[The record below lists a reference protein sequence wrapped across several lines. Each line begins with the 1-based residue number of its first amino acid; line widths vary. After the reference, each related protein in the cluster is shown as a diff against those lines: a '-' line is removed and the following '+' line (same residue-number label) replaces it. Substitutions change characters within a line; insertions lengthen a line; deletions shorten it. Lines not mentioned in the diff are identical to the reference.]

1 MLEFTPEVGETLVI
15 GGNIKVIVKSIKG
28 QQVHLAIVAPRDVAV
43 NREEVHKRIQAEKN
57 GNK

>member
-1 MLEFTPEVGETLVI
+1 MFRV
-15 GGNIKVIVKSIKG
+15 KG
-28 QQVHLAIVAPRDVAV
+28 QQVKLGVYAPRAMAV

>member
-1 MLEFTPEVGETLVI
+1 MIEITREIGEALII
-15 GGNIKVIVKSIKG
+15 GDNIKVFISNVKG
-28 QQVHLAIVAPRDVAV
+28 QQVKLGVYAPRAMAV

>member
-1 MLEFTPEVGETLVI
+1 MLEFEQEVGDTLVI
-15 GGNIKVIVKSIKG
+15 GGNIKVIVKSVKG
-28 QQVHLAIVAPRDVAV
+28 QQAHLAIVAPRDVAV